1 MFTSHMVSFLGGRV
15 CRVQAVAISLFLLGS
30 AAVVSAAPPTLPAF
44 TFHEVQPGTR
54 AAAEAGA
61 VSLAPL
67 AIAETPRGL
76 AVGDGLT
83 ALVTW
88 VEGKAVKQWLVQV
101 SATELNEKESKLPP
115 ARGMRLFSST
125 GHEFRFAGSRAALA
139 MRVLGPFEQGRAP
152 SREARDGKRVRVLT
166 QSEYL
171 GLGLDRS
178 CQVILRLQAAR
189 SQATKEGGAPAEQQS
204 LGVGSQPFPPDVVAA
219 AQKRAAIHGLTV
231 EDERALTG
239 SLPALLEFFGIV
251 SRTPGL
257 QDILM
262 SVIDVPW
269 WSILKSGGKV
279 PDIGIEFVSAAVR
292 KMEPGPWLLPDLT
305 PYALPFVINLNKK
318 PALVCHL
325 AVVTPRAPLVAAAGI
340 VGVAAGRPD
349 GKGPRLMIQVVA
361 SQPAPAPV
369 SPVVPET
376 TAAAPTHVGS
386 P

>member
-1 MFTSHMVSFLGGRV
+1 MASSSKKSFVGGWIR
-15 CRVQAVAISLFLLGS
+15 RLQAVGLSLLLLGP
-30 AAVVSAAPPTLPAF
+30 AIVVPAAPPTLPAF
-44 TFHEVQPGTR
+44 TFHEVLPGTR

-61 VSLAPL
+61 VSLAPVVV
-67 AIAETPRGL
+67 AETPRGL
-76 AVGDGLT
+76 VVGDGLT

-101 SATELNEKESKLPP
+101 AATDLNQKESKLPP

-139 MRVLGPFEQGRAP
+139 MRVLGPFEQGKAP
-152 SREARDGKRVRVLT
+152 TREAREGKRVRVLT

-178 CQVILRLQAAR
+178 CQVIQRLQAAR
-189 SQATKEGGAPAEQQS
+189 TQAAKEGGAPAEQQS
-204 LGVGSQPFPPDVVAA
+204 LGFGGQPFPPDVVAA

-231 EDERALTG
+231 DDERALIG
-239 SLPALLEFFGIV
+239 ALPALLEFFSIV

-305 PYALPFVINLNKK
+305 PYTLPFVINLNKK

-325 AVVTPRAPLVAAAGI
+325 AVVAPRAPLVAAAGI

-361 SQPAPAPV
+361 SQPAPTPAA
-369 SPVVPET
+369 PVVPEA
-376 TAAAPTHVGS
+376 TAAAPSVPLS